1 MNTGQLSVFQL
12 PCIHL
17 APKPEACRHFIFLQN
32 TGKHLLRH
40 TLKIIDSPE
49 GLKIIQKNTDANK
62 KEQAMTAC
70 PLFIICMQSA
80 KGQQDSSACLQP
92 EQPES
97 PGTPSGLYLQESDVR
112 R

>member
-62 KEQAMTAC
+62 KGTSHDSLS
-70 PLFIICMQSA
+70 PLYHMYA
-80 KGQQDSSACLQP
+80 
-92 EQPES
+92 
-97 PGTPSGLYLQESDVR
+97 VR
-112 R
+112 

>member
-62 KEQAMTAC
+62 K
-70 PLFIICMQSA
+70 
-80 KGQQDSSACLQP
+80 
-92 EQPES
+92 
-97 PGTPSGLYLQESDVR
+97 GTSHDGHPPP
-112 R
+112 

>member
-40 TLKIIDSPE
+40 TLKIIDSPMNNSHVYHIDKVPFFFCSILLLSYFLSLSIYD
-49 GLKIIQKNTDANK
+49 GHDCFML
-62 KEQAMTAC
+62 
-70 PLFIICMQSA
+70 
-80 KGQQDSSACLQP
+80 
-92 EQPES
+92 
-97 PGTPSGLYLQESDVR
+97 LY
-112 R
+112 